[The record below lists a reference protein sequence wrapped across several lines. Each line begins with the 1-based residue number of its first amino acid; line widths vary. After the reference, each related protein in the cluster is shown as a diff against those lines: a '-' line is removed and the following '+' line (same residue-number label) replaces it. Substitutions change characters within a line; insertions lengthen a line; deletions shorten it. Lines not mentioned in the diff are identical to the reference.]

1 MTTGNPKPSPHRA
14 PVVIATVV
22 LAVAAT
28 ACSGTTSRPSAS
40 GATPSAAHANT
51 TRSTPTRATGPS
63 AGCRAAPVA
72 PGTTDA
78 RIRSGGRERSY
89 LLDVPE
95 GYDGRQPYAL
105 VFGLHSLSI
114 DYHVVPASAGFPELH
129 RRYRFIGVAPSGLV
143 SDVPFWNAAA
153 VADNYDVVFLTR
165 LLDHL
170 ERMLCV
176 DTARVFSLGMSNGA
190 QMSSLLAC
198 RLPGRIAAIGAI
210 AGVEFPRPCAGEP
223 VPVIAFHGRRD
234 PFVPYAGG
242 GLNAVAIADQHHY
255 HGDLPPGTPTP
266 TGVDASM
273 ASWARHNRCD
283 PEPAET
289 RISAEVVRRVWERC
303 AAPTELYVV
312 DDGGHAWPGRPQ
324 PALEKV
330 LGHTTT
336 DIDATRLV
344 GAFFFEDRP

>member
-14 PVVIATVV
+14 AVAIAVTV
-22 LAVAAT
+22 LALAT
-28 ACSGTTSRPSAS
+28 ASCSGTTSKPSAS
-40 GATPSAAHANT
+40 GAEPSASHATPAH
-51 TRSTPTRATGPS
+51 ATGPS

-95 GYDGRQPYAL
+95 GYDGRRPYAV

-114 DYHVVPASAGFPELH
+114 DYRVVPASAGFPELH

-143 SDVPFWNAAA
+143 SGVPFWNAAP

-170 ERMLCV
+170 ERTLCV

-223 VPVIAFHGRRD
+223 VPVIAFHGRKD
-234 PFVPYAGG
+234 PVVPYAGG
-242 GLNAVAIADQHHY
+242 GLSSVAIADQHHY

-283 PEPAET
+283 PDPAET
-289 RISAEVVRRVWERC
+289 RVSAEVGRRVWKHC
-303 AAPTELYVV
+303 AAATEIYVA
-312 DDGGHAWPGRPQ
+312 DEDGHSWPGRPE
-324 PALEKV
+324 PAFEKL
-330 LGHTTT
+330 LGPTTT
-336 DIDATRLV
+336 DIDATRLI
-344 GAFFFEDRP
+344 GAFFFRHRA